1 MKSIVVRLFILLYV
15 SSSLY
20 GQDVWQNLEKKVAT
34 LHDSDKITLYLEFTW
49 KNRGDHPQ
57 LSIKAGQMALRLIE
71 QNELFAKKP
80 LALNY
85 LGVIHRN
92 LGDYKEA
99 LFYFS
104 KGLEASKHYNDKTQ
118 LGFSYNNLGSLHRL
132 MGNGSLAIEQTFKG
146 LRIFE
151 ELKDS
156 SGIAFCA
163 LNLGVLY
170 TNQKNYTKAIEYLQ
184 KVINIRKKI
193 GDKPGEL
200 TAQLRIAEVYFELA
214 DYDKAYSIYL
224 YILDE
229 HKKRNE
235 EIGMAFAYGGISTI
249 FFTRGD
255 FKEALNY
262 RLKSLEINSKINQNV
277 AIISDYCKV
286 ALIHARLNDFP
297 SGKNYLDKAV
307 ALAKTIKSF
316 YFSFT
321 VYNAASE
328 FYSLQ
333 NDFQNAF
340 NYSKLA
346 AEMKDS
352 IRALEGLEKSAQIEA
367 VYRNEKTERDAEL
380 TQIQLANKEQE
391 TTYLYLIIFVVV
403 GLFVFVFYAYRQ
415 KRKLNHELREINQF
429 KDKLFRVI
437 AHDLKNPFFVVLGY
451 SEMLLD
457 DFDTLTDEEK
467 LTFINNIKHV
477 TLNNYQLLENLLEWS
492 QSNLKIIQPKFELV
506 NLSTITQKAIDLFKH
521 SAKMKMIELRMDVP
535 TDLMMKTDQNL
546 VYSILRNLLGNSLK
560 FTNKE
565 GKVSLKWFKNGD
577 SIHLEVEDNGI
588 GMNPD
593 ILEKILENK
602 NINRT
607 KGTDGEGG
615 SGIGLSLVYEF
626 VHKLDGDITISSEED
641 KGTKFS
647 IIFPKIV

>member
-1 MKSIVVRLFILLYV
+1 MKTLTIKIFFLLLF
-15 SSSLY
+15 STSLFA
-20 GQDVWQNLEKKVAT
+20 QDVWKDLEKKIVT
-34 LHDSDKITLYLEFTW
+34 LHDSDKIDLYLEFTW

-57 LSIKAGQMALRLIE
+57 LSIKAGKLALRTIE
-71 QNELFAKKP
+71 QNEFFTKKP

-85 LGVIHRN
+85 LGVIYRN

-99 LFYFS
+99 LSFFS
-104 KGLEASKHYNDKTQ
+104 RGLEAAKKYDDKTQ
-118 LGFSYNNLGSLHRL
+118 LAHAYNNLGSLHRL

-146 LRIFE
+146 LKIFE

-156 SGIAFCA
+156 AGMAFCA

-170 TNQKNYTKAIEYLQ
+170 SNQKNYKRAIEYLQ
-184 KVINIRKKI
+184 RVIDIRKRI

-200 TAQLRIAEVYFELA
+200 TAQVRIAEVYFELA
-214 DYDKAYSIYL
+214 DYEKAYSIYL
-224 YILDE
+224 YTLDE

-235 EIGMAFAYGGISTI
+235 EIGMAFAYGGLSTI
-249 FFTRGD
+249 FFARGD
-255 FKEALNY
+255 FNEALNY

-277 AIISDYCKV
+277 AIISDYCQI
-286 ALIHARLNDFP
+286 ALIQARLNNFP

-328 FYSLQ
+328 FYGLQ
-333 NDFQNAF
+333 SDFKNAF
-340 NYSKLA
+340 NYSQLA
-346 AEMKDS
+346 SQMKDS

-367 VYRNEKTERDAEL
+367 VYKNEQTEREAEL
-380 TQIQLANKEQE
+380 AQIQLANKEQE
-391 TTYLYLIIFVVV
+391 TTYLYLIILVVA
-403 GLFVFVFYAYRQ
+403 GLFIFVFYAYRQ

-457 DFDTLTDEEK
+457 DFDTLTDQEK
-467 LTFINNIKHV
+467 LNFINNIKHV

-492 QSNLKIIQPKFELV
+492 QSNLKIIQPKFEV
-506 NLSTITQKAIDLFKH
+506 INLSTISQKAIDLLKH
-521 SAKMKMIELRMDVP
+521 SAKMKMITMTMDVP
-535 TDLMMKTDQNL
+535 KELTMNTDQNL
-546 VYSILRNLLGNSLK
+546 IYSILRNLLGNSLK
-560 FTNKE
+560 FTNRE
-565 GKVSLKWFKNGD
+565 GNVSLKWFENHD
-577 SIHLEVEDNGI
+577 SVHLEVEDNGI
-588 GMNPD
+588 GMNPL

-607 KGTDGEGG
+607 KGTEGEGG

-626 VHKLDGDITISSEED
+626 VHKLGGDIAISSSEG

-647 IIFPKIV
+647 IIFPKIA

>member
-1 MKSIVVRLFILLYV
+1 MKSIVVKLFILLYV

-104 KGLEASKHYNDKTQ
+104 KGLEASKQYNDKTQ

-521 SAKMKMIELRMDVP
+521 SAKMKMIELTMDVP
-535 TDLMMKTDQNL
+535 KDLMMKTDQNL

>member
-1 MKSIVVRLFILLYV
+1 MKSLVVKIFLLLLIT
-15 SSSLY
+15 SSVY
-20 GQDVWQNLEKKVAT
+20 PQDVWQSLEKKVAT
-34 LHDSDKITLYLEFTW
+34 LHDSDKITQYLEFAW

-57 LSIKAGQMALRLIE
+57 LSIKAGETALRLIE
-71 QNELFAKKP
+71 KNELYSKKP
-80 LALNY
+80 LAFNY

-92 LGDYKEA
+92 LGNYKEA
-99 LFYFS
+99 LLYFS
-104 KGLEASKHYNDKTQ
+104 KGFEASKHFGDKTQ
-118 LGFSYNNLGSLHRL
+118 LGYSYNNLGSLHRL

-156 SGIAFCA
+156 VGIAFCA

-170 TNQKNYTKAIEYLQ
+170 SNQKNYTKAIEYLQ
-184 KVINIRKKI
+184 NVINIRKKK

-214 DYDKAYSIYL
+214 DYNKAYSIYL
-224 YILDE
+224 YILE
-229 HKKRNE
+229 EYKKRNE

-262 RLKSLEINSKINQNV
+262 RLKSLEINTKINQNV
-277 AIISDYCKV
+277 AIISDYCQI
-286 ALIHARLNDFP
+286 ALIYARLNDFA

-333 NDFQNAF
+333 NDFRNAF

-352 IRALEGLEKSAQIEA
+352 IRAQEGLEKSAQIEA

-391 TTYLYLIIFVVV
+391 TTYLYLIIIVGL

-415 KRKLNHELREINQF
+415 KRKLNHELREINQL

-451 SEMLLD
+451 SDLLLD

-467 LTFINNIKHV
+467 LNFIKNIKNV

-492 QSNLKIIQPKFELV
+492 QSNLKIIQPKFEII
-506 NLSTITQKAIDLFKH
+506 NLSTVTQKAIDLFKH
-521 SAKMKMIELRMDVP
+521 SAKMKMIELTMDVP
-535 TDLMMKTDQNL
+535 KELKLNTDQNL
-546 VYSILRNLLGNSLK
+546 IYSILRNLIGNALK
-560 FTNKE
+560 FTQKG
-565 GKVSLKWFKNGD
+565 GKVSIKWFEHSDN
-577 SIHLEVEDNGI
+577 IHLEVEDNGI
-588 GMNPD
+588 GLNPVTLQE
-593 ILEKILENK
+593 ILQNK
-602 NINRT
+602 NLNRT
-607 KGTDGEGG
+607 KGTEGEGG

-626 VHKLDGDITISSEED
+626 VHKLDGDIAISSTEGV
-641 KGTKFS
+641 GTKFS

>member
-1 MKSIVVRLFILLYV
+1 MKSIVVKLFILLYV

-104 KGLEASKHYNDKTQ
+104 KGLEASKQYNDKTQ

-521 SAKMKMIELRMDVP
+521 SAKMKMIELTMDVP
-535 TDLMMKTDQNL
+535 KDLMMKTDQNL

-588 GMNPD
+588 GMNPH

>member
-1 MKSIVVRLFILLYV
+1 MKFLSIQIFLILLF

-20 GQDVWQNLEKKVAT
+20 SQDVWQNLEKKVAT

-71 QNELFAKKP
+71 QNEFFAKKP

-85 LGVIHRN
+85 LGVINRN

-104 KGLEASKHYNDKTQ
+104 KGLEASKQYNDKTQ
-118 LGFSYNNLGSLHRL
+118 LGYSYNNLGSLHRL

-156 SGIAFCA
+156 VGIAFCA

-170 TNQKNYTKAIEYLQ
+170 SNQKNYTKAIEYLQ
-184 KVINIRKKI
+184 KVINIRKKN

-277 AIISDYCKV
+277 AIISDYCQI
-286 ALIHARLNDFP
+286 ALIHSRLNDFP

-391 TTYLYLIIFVVV
+391 TTYLYLIIIVVV

-521 SAKMKMIELRMDVP
+521 SAKMKMIELTMDVP
-535 TDLMMKTDQNL
+535 KDLMMKTDQNL

-565 GKVSLKWFKNGD
+565 GKVSLKWFEDGN

-588 GMNPD
+588 GMNPH

-626 VHKLDGDITISSEED
+626 VHKLDGDIAISSAEG

>member
-1 MKSIVVRLFILLYV
+1 MKSSVIKYLIFFVFSIPLCA
-15 SSSLY
+15 
-20 GQDVWQNLEKKVAT
+20 QDAWQLLEKKSSN
-34 LHDSDKITLYLEFTW
+34 LNDSEKVNLYLEFAW
-49 KNRGDHPQ
+49 KNRGDNPE
-57 LSIKAGQMALRLIE
+57 LSIKSGKIALNIIE
-71 QNELFAKKP
+71 KNELFTKKP

-85 LGVIHRN
+85 LGVIYRN

-99 LFYFS
+99 LAYFS
-104 KGLEASKHYNDKTQ
+104 RGLEAAKRYNDKLQ
-118 LGFSYNNLGSLHRL
+118 LGHSYNNLGSLHRL

-146 LRIFE
+146 LKIFE
-151 ELKDS
+151 EIKDS

-170 TNQKNYTKAIEYLQ
+170 SNQKNYTKAIEYLQ
-184 KVINIRKKI
+184 RVIDIRKKI
-193 GDKPGEL
+193 NDKPGEL
-200 TAQLRIAEVYFELA
+200 TAQLRIAEVYFELRE
-214 DYDKAYSIYL
+214 YDKAYSIYR
-224 YILDE
+224 YTLDE

-235 EIGMAFAYGGISTI
+235 EIGMAFAFGGISTI
-249 FFTRGD
+249 YFTRGD

-277 AIISDYCKV
+277 AIISDYCQV
-286 ALIHARLNDFP
+286 ALIHARLNDFAT
-297 SGKNYLDKAV
+297 GKTYLDKAV
-307 ALAKTIKSF
+307 ALAAKIKSF

-321 VYNAASE
+321 VFNTASQ
-328 FYSLQ
+328 FYGLQ
-333 NDFQNAF
+333 QDFKNAF
-340 NYSKLA
+340 DYSRLA

-367 VYRNEKTERDAEL
+367 VYRNEKTEREAEL
-380 TQIQLANKEQE
+380 AQIQLANKEQE
-391 TTYLYLIIFVVV
+391 TTYLYLIIVVV
-403 GLFVFVFYAYRQ
+403 IGLFAFVFYAYRQ

-457 DFDTLTDEEK
+457 DFDTLTDDEK

-477 TLNNYQLLENLLEWS
+477 TVNNYQLLENLLEWS
-492 QSNLKIIQPKFELV
+492 QSNLKIIQPKFEMV
-506 NLSTITQKAIDLFKH
+506 NLSTITHKAFDLFKH
-521 SAKMKMIELRMDVP
+521 SARMKMIEMTMDVSK
-535 TDLMMKTDQNL
+535 DLMMKTDQNL
-546 VYSILRNLLGNSLK
+546 IYSILRNLLGNSLK

-588 GMNPD
+588 GMNPLLLEN
-593 ILEKILENK
+593 ILDNK

-626 VHKLDGDITISSEED
+626 VHKLNGDITISSEEG